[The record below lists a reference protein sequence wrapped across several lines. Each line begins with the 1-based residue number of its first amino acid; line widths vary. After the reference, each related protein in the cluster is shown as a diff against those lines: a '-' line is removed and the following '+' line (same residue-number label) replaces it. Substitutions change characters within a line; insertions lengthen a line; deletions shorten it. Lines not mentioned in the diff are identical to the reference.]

1 LSILR
6 RHWWLPTFL
15 SGVLACGALH
25 AEQPAT
31 NAILAPLIA
40 SKFQTLPSNH
50 QVQQYLA
57 QVAQDS
63 PVLTLEQLGRS
74 AGKRWISTVIASKD
88 PQFATSSE
96 PRTDD
101 KLTVL
106 LIGSQHGSEPSGTE
120 GLLWLIQKI
129 AQGEADALL
138 QHLHLIILPLANPDG
153 RDNDLSRYNEN
164 MVDIN
169 RDFLLA
175 LQPETRL
182 IIDLMNKY
190 QPDVLLD
197 IHEASAYKKILGGE
211 QGYLTNFEA
220 QLAVSNHP
228 NVDSRIRDFTNQLLL
243 PELVQRI
250 KNNGLYAQQYR
261 GSVKSLNQP
270 FLQASLHGN
279 RLRNYAGLR
288 GIIAVLLENKLDL
301 PKDEYPTPHNIR
313 ERATKQLLSTEAFL
327 KTVIDYRT
335 PILEI
340 RQGIRNRWQSDDMQ
354 QQILQ
359 MVADFTLD
367 KNEAVVDIPLIQ
379 LATNSDVIRP
389 FVNFSAVDVSV
400 PYRLPEAYV
409 VTREQALIAEIL
421 DRHHLD
427 YQVADQAMQYS
438 GAEQKITTINLQES
452 IDKGQKSNV
461 YVELAQQQAPVD
473 LAKGDLLVK
482 TNQPNGILI
491 PIMFDPRSYSSIFQ
505 ELTHR
510 PLLLKY
516 RDFFILPVKLK
527 TEQTM
532 EVVEET
538 LVAEPEFAAD
548 GDEDDDYL

>member
-6 RHWWLPTFL
+6 QRWCLPIFL
-15 SGVLACGALH
+15 GGILAYGALH
-25 AEQPAT
+25 AEPSVTDTIQ
-31 NAILAPLIA
+31 APLVA
-40 SKFQTLPSNH
+40 SEFQTLPSSH

-57 QVAQDS
+57 QVTQNS

-74 AGKRWISTVIASKD
+74 AGKRLISAVIAAKD
-88 PQFATSSE
+88 PQFAAASE

-106 LIGSQHGSEPSGTE
+106 LIGSQHGSEPSGAE

-129 AQGEADALL
+129 AEGEADEFL
-138 QHLHLIILPLANPDG
+138 QHLNLIILPLANPDG

-164 MVDIN
+164 KVDIN
-169 RDFLLA
+169 RDFFLA
-175 LQPETRL
+175 QQPETRL

-197 IHEASAYKKILGGE
+197 IHEASAYKKVLGGE

-220 QLAVSNHP
+220 QLAMSNHP

-250 KNNGLYAQQYR
+250 KNDGLYAQQYR

-301 PKDEYPTPHNIR
+301 PKDDYPTPHNIK
-313 ERATKQLLSTEAFL
+313 ERVTKQLLSTEAFL
-327 KTVIDYRT
+327 HTIIDYRA
-335 PILEI
+335 PIREI
-340 RQGIRNRWQSDDMQ
+340 RQGVHKRWQSDDMQ

-400 PYRLPEAYV
+400 PYRLPDAYV
-409 VTREQALIAEIL
+409 VTREQAMIAEIL

-427 YQVADQAMQYS
+427 YQVADQPMQYS
-438 GAEQKITTINLQES
+438 GAEQKITTINLKES
-452 IDKGQKSNV
+452 VDKGQKSNV

-473 LAKGDLLVK
+473 LAKGDLLIK
-482 TNQPNGILI
+482 TSQPNGVLI

-527 TEQTM
+527 TEQAV

-538 LVAEPEFAAD
+538 LVAEPEFVAD
-548 GDEDDDYL
+548 TDEDDDYL